1 MKVCLFVWIYDWL
14 QYVEFV
20 GLILLI
26 IVVVWLLCLIGCWLI
41 CCFGEYYMLL
51 LEMVMG
57 VCWVIG
63 FVVYFVVL
71 FIVLNIFGV
80 LVIVLWMVFIGFV
93 VVGVVVF
100 FVVWSV
106 LFNIFCILLI
116 FIIWLFCLYDYIEV
130 LENGEKLGLKGWV
143 IDVNL
148 IYIMLQEIDG
158 GYEGMVLQ
166 VFNNMFFQCMVC
178 CWCDLVQ
185 VFGGIQGDG

>member
-1 MKVCLFVWIYDWL
+1 
-14 QYVEFV
+14 
-20 GLILLI
+20 
-26 IVVVWLLCLIGCWLI
+26 
-41 CCFGEYYMLL
+41 
-51 LEMVMG
+51 MG

-148 IYIMLQEIDG
+148 IYIML
-158 GYEGMVLQ
+158 
-166 VFNNMFFQCMVC
+166 
-178 CWCDLVQ
+178 
-185 VFGGIQGDG
+185 